1 MRLTILREMATTVDA
16 IAVIPARGG
25 SKRIPRKNILPFL
38 GVPLLSRTVATLRA
52 SGVFNRI
59 VVSTDDEEIATIA
72 ADAGAEVPFRRP
84 AELSDDLTPTWR
96 VIAHAISALEIAG
109 WKGSYVCC
117 AYPAAVF
124 SKPEDF
130 RQGLVTLAGTP
141 EADYVFTATAFA
153 YPVQRALRRDPDG
166 GCEMLWPEHRE
177 TRSQDLE
184 PAFHDAG
191 QFYIGTRRAWVEGR
205 PIFSRAS
212 RMLILPH
219 YRVQDID
226 TIEDWKRAEIIAR
239 LLAIDEG

>member
-1 MRLTILREMATTVDA
+1 MATTVDA

-38 GVPLLSRTVATLRA
+38 GVPLLARTVATLRE
-52 SGVFNRI
+52 SGVFKRI
-59 VVSTDDEEIATIA
+59 IVSTDDDEIAAVSTE
-72 ADAGAEVPFRRP
+72 AGAEVPFRRP
-84 AELSDDLTPTWR
+84 AELSDDVTPTSH
-96 VIAHAISALEIAG
+96 VIAHAIGALEAAG
-109 WKGSYVCC
+109 WSGSYVCC

-124 SKPEDF
+124 ATPDDF
-130 RQGLVTLAGTP
+130 RQALATLAETP
-141 EADYVFTATAFA
+141 EADYVFTAAAFP
-153 YPVQRALRRDPDG
+153 YPVQRALRRDADG

-191 QFYIGTRRAWVEGR
+191 QFYVGTRQAWVEGR

-212 RMLILPH
+212 RMLVLPH
-219 YRVQDID
+219 YRVQDVD
-226 TIEDWKRAEIIAR
+226 TADDWQRAEIIAR